1 MRKYL
6 ALLALCLL
14 ALLPAAASGQA
25 VCTKAPTGYVCTF
38 PPDTLIR
45 RDTVHV
51 TDTLRLYCVLAGTW
65 ACSPAKPTDPAPPPT
80 DTVVAPPDTV
90 TPPPVDTAT
99 PPPPPPPTGTNEP
112 AGGTVVADNDWSG
125 FSTAEPALGKSRY
138 GWNRYAAG
146 NTGRWVSDPTAPDDP
161 DVLEILKSGTQG
173 TGPEHL
179 SLTLPK
185 GARQLY
191 IRVPV
196 YVPSNY
202 LGPTGGVQKLFHLWA
217 PFDKGTNGSL
227 GVPAIFG
234 SGTGA
239 LRTQIRIQNATV
251 TSTQGTS
258 FNLEGRPFQRGRW
271 YVTEWLFVMNA
282 PGQAN
287 GEAWLWQDGAL
298 ALSRKGITY
307 SKAGCATAPGPC
319 SGWTVVQLNPTY
331 GGTGST
337 PAPPQRLRY
346 GRIRVVVAP

>member
-1 MRKYL
+1 MRKAL
-6 ALLALCLL
+6 TLLTLFLLAACMTDPV
-14 ALLPAAASGQA
+14 PAQTPIPVPYDSVGPVTHDSTVSVTHDTTYR
-25 VCTKAPTGYVCTF
+25 VCCRDSF
-38 PPDTLIR
+38 PP
-45 RDTVHV
+45 
-51 TDTLRLYCVLAGTW
+51 A
-65 ACSPAKPTDPAPPPT
+65 
-80 DTVVAPPDTV
+80 
-90 TPPPVDTAT
+90 

-125 FSTAEPALGKSRY
+125 FSTAEPALGKSRA

-146 NTGRWVSDPTAPDDP
+146 NTGRAVYDVTAPDDP

-196 YVPSNY
+196 WVPVDYAGSSS
-202 LGPTGGVQKLFHLWA
+202 GVQKLFHLWA
-217 PFDKGTNGSL
+217 PLDSRPTGVGGSL
-227 GVPAIFG
+227 AVPSLFG
-234 SGTGA
+234 IGA
-239 LRTQIRIQNATV
+239 KGLTTQARIQGATV
-251 TSTQGTS
+251 TGTQATS
-258 FNLEGRPFQRGRW
+258 FNLAGKPFARGRW
-271 YVTEWLFVMNA
+271 TVTEWLFVMNS

-307 SKAGCATAPGPC
+307 SRVGT
-319 SGWTVVQLNPTY
+319 GWTVVQLNPTY
-331 GGTGST
+331 GGTGAT